1 VWLVAGNAPTLV
13 AYDRTVDRVLVR
25 ALAFHLPF
33 GTAEAAEA
41 ARTARTMLRAL
52 RVPIEPDTRPP
63 PDRPPP
69 ALPVVLSA
77 PPLLAVG
84 LGLGSRVRTA
94 GATLAVEGSLT
105 LVWRPHELGLAAT
118 AAVAPSADVHAMGFT
133 GSVRDSA
140 AALVVRAPWAV
151 ASLVDLDASA
161 GAALHLVQL
170 RGALT
175 DGSSGPST
183 RVDPAVRVGV
193 GAMTRLAHA
202 IDAGIAISADYL
214 VSRQRYD
221 VDGVE
226 VLAVPRLQLS
236 ATVQVSIG
244 IL

>member
-1 VWLVAGNAPTLV
+1 MPL
-13 AYDRTVDRVLVR
+13 
-25 ALAFHLPF
+25 

-52 RVPIEPDTRPP
+52 RVTVEPDTRPP
-63 PDRPPP
+63 PERPPLVP
-69 ALPVVLSA
+69 PVV
-77 PPLLAVG
+77 PPSPPQFAVG

-94 GATLAVEGSLT
+94 GANLAVEGSLVVT
-105 LVWRPHELGLAAT
+105 WRPHELGLAAI
-118 AAVAPSADVHAMGFT
+118 AAVAPSADIAAMGFT

-140 AALVVRAPWAV
+140 AAIVVRAPWTV
-151 ASLVDLDASA
+151 TSSIDLDAFA
-161 GAALHLVQL
+161 GAAVHLIQL

-175 DGSSGPST
+175 DGSAGPST

-202 IDAGIAISADYL
+202 IDAGVVISADYL

-221 VDGVE
+221 VDGAE
-226 VLAVPRLQLS
+226 VLAVPRIQLS
-236 ATVQVSIG
+236 TTVQVSVG